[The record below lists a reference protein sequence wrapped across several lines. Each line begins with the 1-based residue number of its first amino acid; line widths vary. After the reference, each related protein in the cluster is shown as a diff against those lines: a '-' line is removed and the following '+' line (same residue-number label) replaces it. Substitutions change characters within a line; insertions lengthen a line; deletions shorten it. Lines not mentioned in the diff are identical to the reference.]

1 MRHFHL
7 MTAALLAASA
17 QAHAQAISDS
27 DKSYLQDQAQ
37 GTAYELAIAH
47 LADATSVRPDI
58 RGYAQIVITD
68 HDELDRRMAELAQGR
83 GVTLPESMKASQAL
97 NLKRLQGMKGRE
109 FDQAYIQETSRINE
123 DDEKQDAKE
132 AAQTQD
138 AAMQTFAKKLQETD
152 GKHAKLGKSL
162 DGQD

>member
-1 MRHFHL
+1 MRRFHL
-7 MTAALLAASA
+7 MIAVLLAAGA
-17 QAHAQAISDS
+17 QARAQAISDT

-37 GTAYELAIAH
+37 GTAYELAIAR
-47 LADATSVRPDI
+47 LADGTSVRPDI

-68 HDELDRRMAELAQGR
+68 HDELDQRLAELAHSK
-83 GVTLPESMKASQAL
+83 GVILPEAMKDSDKPK
-97 NLKRLQGMKGRE
+97 LKRLQGLKGRE

-132 AAQTQD
+132 ASQTQD
-138 AAMQTFAKKLQETD
+138 SAVQTFANKMAETD